1 LVAVANIGGIYT
13 YPALGVIAT
22 GAQSVSGQ
30 LEYVGNGQWDA
41 VTPNEEALLNA
52 NQTFTGA
59 NTFVGVINGNGGGL
73 TNLNAAKLIGA
84 LPAISGLS
92 LTSLN
97 AASLTGALPK
107 IDGFNLISLPGSP
120 SFNSISIGVSSITH
134 ALLDVGVNT
143 GLYTGYYNLTAVN
156 REFTYNSGTTLG
168 NLPSNITASASIYAA
183 GDIATAGFFIAT
195 SDARVKIIKGRS
207 DAGKD
212 LASLQGIEVTD
223 FRYKDVIAH
232 GTGPQKKVIAQQVEK
247 VFPQAVSKHTDAV
260 PDIYKPAACKD
271 GWVVLATDL
280 KEGERVKL
288 IGGKAEGVYQV
299 LEVAKD
305 RFRTDFKPAG
315 DKVFVYG
322 REVNDFRAVDYDA
335 IAMLNVSATQELARQ
350 SERNT
355 SKLETLEKEVAELK
369 KMVGQLAQANKGA
382 GVAAE
387 LAARTSAAT
396 VTEQSLPT
404 VSLDH

>member
-1 LVAVANIGGIYT
+1 
-13 YPALGVIAT
+13 
-22 GAQSVSGQ
+22 
-30 LEYVGNGQWDA
+30 
-41 VTPNEEALLNA
+41 
-52 NQTFTGA
+52 
-59 NTFVGVINGNGGGL
+59 
-73 TNLNAAKLIGA
+73 
-84 LPAISGLS
+84 
-92 LTSLN
+92 
-97 AASLTGALPK
+97 
-107 IDGFNLISLPGSP
+107 
-120 SFNSISIGVSSITH
+120 
-134 ALLDVGVNT
+134 
-143 GLYTGYYNLTAVN
+143 
-156 REFTYNSGTTLG
+156 
-168 NLPSNITASASIYAA
+168 
-183 GDIATAGFFIAT
+183 
-195 SDARVKIIKGRS
+195 
-207 DAGKD
+207 
-212 LASLQGIEVTD
+212 
-223 FRYKDVIAH
+223 
-232 GTGPQKKVIAQQVEK
+232 
-247 VFPQAVSKHTDAV
+247 
-260 PDIYKPAACKD
+260 
-271 GWVVLATDL
+271 
-280 KEGERVKL
+280 L